1 MSGAVLWM
9 LVLVGLSV
17 IVVRRRSIAVGLVTV
32 QAVALAVVALRESA
46 GADEVAAALALAARA
61 IALGALLLFVVSR
74 TREPRPVRSGVA
86 PFGRAALAVG
96 LAFALISLVPAI
108 GLDSAEA
115 ERAVLAL
122 VAFGLV
128 TVASR
133 RATLLQV
140 VGIVLVENGLA
151 LAALTL
157 PGASSLV
164 IELGVA
170 FDLTLVALVA
180 AVFHERIFA
189 EFGAGDT
196 TALRVLRD

>member
-1 MSGAVLWM
+1 M
-9 LVLVGLSV
+9 
-17 IVVRRRSIAVGLVTV
+17 
-32 QAVALAVVALRESA
+32 
-46 GADEVAAALALAARA
+46 
-61 IALGALLLFVVSR
+61 LLLVVSR

-86 PFGRAALAVG
+86 PFARAGVAVG
-96 LAFALISLVPAI
+96 FAFALIWLVPVI
-108 GLDSAEA
+108 GLDSPEV
-115 ERAVLAL
+115 ERAVLTL

-128 TVASR
+128 TVATR

-140 VGIVLVENGLA
+140 VGIVLVENGLG